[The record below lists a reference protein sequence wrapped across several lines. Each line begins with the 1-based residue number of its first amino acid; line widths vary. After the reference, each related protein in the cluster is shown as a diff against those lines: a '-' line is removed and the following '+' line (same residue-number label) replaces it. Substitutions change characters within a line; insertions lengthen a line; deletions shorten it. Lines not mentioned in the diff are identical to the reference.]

1 MWDKGWRARAC
12 LRWKVRI
19 SLAAMRF
26 AVLGSGSAGNS
37 AIVEC
42 DGVRV
47 LLDAGL
53 SGRALVQR
61 LAALGMTPGDLDAIL
76 LTHEHGDHVRGVKAL
91 LKKWEVPIYASLQ
104 TAHVLRADIGGVWR
118 TFEAGQSF
126 PIGALQ
132 VESFSVMHDAIDP
145 VGFVLRGARSS
156 LGFLSDLGFV
166 PEMVKQK
173 LVGVCGLFIEANYD
187 DAMLE
192 ADTKRPWSTKQRI
205 SSRHGHLSNA
215 QVAALLESLVHEGLQ
230 QVVLGH
236 LSRDCNAPDVAFAA
250 VSGAMERA
258 LGRAVPVACARQDE
272 VSPWWRF
279 APVHPV
285 PRVSFSGAFEQGELF

>member
-1 MWDKGWRARAC
+1 
-12 LRWKVRI
+12 
-19 SLAAMRF
+19 MRF

-37 AIVEC
+37 AVMEC

-53 SGRALVQR
+53 SGRAIVQR
-61 LAALGMTPGDLDAIL
+61 LAALGMTPGELDAIL

-91 LKKWEVPIYASLQ
+91 LKKWDVPIYASLQ

-118 TFEAGQSF
+118 TFESGQSF
-126 PIGALQ
+126 SIGTLQ

-145 VGFVLRGARSS
+145 VGYVLRGTRSS

-166 PEMVKQK
+166 PEIVKQK

-192 ADTKRPWSTKQRI
+192 ADIKRPWSTKQRI

-215 QVAALLESLVHEGLQ
+215 QVATLMESLVHEGLQ

-236 LSRDCNAPDVAFAA
+236 LSRDCNAPEVALAA
-250 VSGAMERA
+250 VSGAMERS
-258 LGRAVPVACARQDE
+258 LGRVVSVACARQDE
-272 VSPWWRF
+272 VSPWWQF
-279 APVHPV
+279 APVRLV
-285 PRVSFSGAFEQGELF
+285 PQVIPNGVTEQGELF